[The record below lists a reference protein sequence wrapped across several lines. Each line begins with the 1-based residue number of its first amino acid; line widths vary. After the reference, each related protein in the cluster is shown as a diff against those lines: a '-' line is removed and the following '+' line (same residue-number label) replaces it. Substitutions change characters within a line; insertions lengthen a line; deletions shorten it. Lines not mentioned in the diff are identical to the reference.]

1 MVNNS
6 LVKLVN
12 VTEWLEATKDSDISI
27 ETSIGGNDGKWAHD
41 RYMRTCTINTGLQE
55 LVAYRKKH
63 PESGIRIVNESG
75 NYLVIHSKNAPVKW
89 R

>member
-6 LVKLVN
+6 LVSLVN

-27 ETSIGGNDGKWAHD
+27 EKSVDGKDGKWEHD

-63 PESGIRIVNESG
+63 SASGIRIMNESG
-75 NYLVIHSKNAPVKW
+75 NYLVIHNMNSPIRW
-89 R
+89 Q